1 MLKNNYKLILIKE
14 GDIDLRQFT
23 ISTRK
28 IFYSV
33 LFSFFTFF
41 FLIFIFSDRILS
53 FAGNSEVVK
62 HQVNNKLLIEKI
74 DEIEKRNE
82 YLYKMLNQIQ
92 EQENKFRKMAR
103 LPSIDAD
110 VRKMGYGGANSK
122 DESYDFE
129 YLLPFGKKRGL
140 EIN

>member
-33 LFSFFTFF
+33 LFSLFTFF

-92 EQENKFRKMAR
+92 EQENKFR
-103 LPSIDAD
+103 
-110 VRKMGYGGANSK
+110 
-122 DESYDFE
+122 
-129 YLLPFGKKRGL
+129 
-140 EIN
+140 